1 MPAADRR
8 GRPGRCEPGCLFH
21 GKRHRELLDRT
32 HESESYADFGDRLF
46 AISSV
51 SGSSLGAVVDR
62 AALEE
67 VTPRTMKVVD
77 DVASGDL
84 RERLRGLRKGGLA

>member
-1 MPAADRR
+1 VAGQGGASRAAFFTASVI
-8 GRPGRCEPGCLFH
+8 G
-21 GKRHRELLDRT
+21 ELLDRT

-84 RERLRGLRKGGLA
+84 RKRLRGLRKGGLA